1 MAPRSGM
8 STRRTGSRRAYQSP
22 TTEDRP
28 RPGSICKLRGYTFD
42 FFREH
47 AALGTSDETPLFVLG
62 MPRSGTTLIEQIL
75 SSHPLVAA
83 GGEMMFW
90 LKRGIDWE
98 QRAPNG
104 LSSTAIVELAEA
116 YRAELRQIAPD
127 AARVTNKM
135 PHNYLWIGLIH
146 LVFPR
151 ARIIHCRRHPV
162 DTCLSI
168 YFAHFRRPMAF
179 AKQRSDLV
187 FEYRQYLR
195 LIEHWRT
202 VMPPSCFIDVDYEAL
217 VTNGAA
223 EARRLVEF
231 CGLDWDDACLRP
243 EGNRRVV
250 TT

>member
-1 MAPRSGM
+1 M

-83 GGEMMFW
+83 GGEMMFS

-151 ARIIHCRRHPV
+151 ARIIHAGGIR
-162 DTCLSI
+162 
-168 YFAHFRRPMAF
+168 
-179 AKQRSDLV
+179 
-187 FEYRQYLR
+187 
-195 LIEHWRT
+195 
-202 VMPPSCFIDVDYEAL
+202 
-217 VTNGAA
+217 
-223 EARRLVEF
+223 
-231 CGLDWDDACLRP
+231 
-243 EGNRRVV
+243 
-250 TT
+250 